1 MTIKTAMI
9 RVPRKFYDDHVD
21 RDLPAP
27 GILRSTKT
35 HYYIDAL
42 SRDLDEL
49 LDDAKYYTEMI
60 KYMHP
65 DYRGLCRSAAATVKS
80 INNYHK
86 GA

>member
-1 MTIKTAMI
+1 MTIKAATI
-9 RVPRKFYDDHVD
+9 RVPRKFYDDHVE

-49 LDDAKYYTEMI
+49 LDDAKYYVEME

-80 INNYHK
+80 IINYHQEV
-86 GA
+86 